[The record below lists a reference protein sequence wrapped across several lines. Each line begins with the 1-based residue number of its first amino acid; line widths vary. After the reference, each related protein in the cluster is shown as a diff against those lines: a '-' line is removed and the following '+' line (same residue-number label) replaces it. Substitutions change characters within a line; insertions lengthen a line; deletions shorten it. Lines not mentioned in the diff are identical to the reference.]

1 MFNIDDDDLG
11 SLEAQDL
18 TGVDVR
24 DLGVTVEISL
34 AVLEVFLATLIEARR
49 LIQFSHEL
57 LEIRH
62 REIPEKDKSD
72 RELVGSVARDFSEF
86 LRALDNVIVL
96 FEKAYRAAEKLA
108 ASGTNRRLLV
118 TLSSE
123 LVHLKNRSK
132 YLN

>member
-1 MFNIDDDDLG
+1 VFNNDENPKIP
-11 SLEAQDL
+11 EPADL
-18 TGVDVR
+18 TDVDVR

-34 AVLEVFLATLIEARR
+34 AVLEVFLATLVESRR

-62 REIPEKDKSD
+62 RAIPETDKDD
-72 RELVGSVARDFSEF
+72 RELVGSVARDFGEF
-86 LRALDNVIVL
+86 LRALENVIGL

-118 TLSSE
+118 TLTSE
-123 LVHLKNRSK
+123 LVHLKNKSK